1 MESPAEDDEDIIS
14 GINVTPL
21 VDIMLVLLIIF
32 MLVSTL
38 TDFTAIKVE
47 LPHSATGESL
57 QTETLSLMISK
68 EGDYYLSGKKIPSIV
83 ELRTALADKRK
94 ETPGIQVII
103 SADRKVYHEK
113 VVEVIDLLRKTGIL
127 KFAINVEIISEN
139 PGGDPG

>member
-1 MESPAEDDEDIIS
+1 MDSSTDDDDDIIS

-47 LPHSATGESL
+47 LPHAATGEAL
-57 QTETLSLMISK
+57 HTETISIMLSK
-68 EGDYYLSGKKIPSIV
+68 EGGCYLSGKKIDSMTLLG
-83 ELRTALADKRK
+83 ERLSEKKK
-94 ETPGIQVII
+94 ENPEIQAVI

-113 VVEVIDLLRKTGIL
+113 AIEVIDLLRKKNIF
-127 KFAINVEIISEN
+127 KFALNVEIPDESS
-139 PGGDPG
+139 DR